1 MDSLVIVLV
10 VGAVAL
16 AALLLGWWIGRQG
29 HAPLHADLARVR
41 DEANGHRAEAES
53 WRVKHNEAVV
63 NLAAEAQRTSRL
75 GQVESDLAA
84 LRDQAAAIRT
94 EADGLRPIAERAA
107 ELDRELRAL
116 RTANLSL
123 SEAKAA
129 HERGAAERSQ
139 AHQAQ
144 IDQLKE
150 LRAEVEARFAE
161 LASKAVDGAHQKFL
175 DHAKERFGQA
185 EKQSEEKLKALL
197 DPVQTS
203 LRRYDEKLD
212 QIEKARNSSYGE
224 LQAAVKLLHDGHSQ
238 VRDETR
244 NLVNALRSSPK
255 ARGRWGEQSLKNV
268 LEQAGLSPFADFR
281 MEVSVE
287 TEDGRLRPDVVVK
300 LPGGRQLI
308 IDAKCSLNAF
318 LDANDAG
325 DDDSRKGHLKAHA
338 ASIRRH
344 AEQLGSKNYWDR
356 FGDAADYVIM
366 YIPGEH
372 FLTAA
377 LEQDE
382 RLWDWAFERRV
393 LLATPINLIGL
404 ARTIAMEWRK
414 EKLAVEAGEIAR
426 LGKELHSRLATMG
439 GHVAK
444 LGRNLELATGA
455 YNSFVGSLES
465 QVMSQA
471 KRFETLEVSSGAK
484 EIEVLPVIEIA
495 PRPLSKLTAS
505 APVAPTAAAAPP
517 APSAG

>member
-1 MDSLVIVLV
+1 MDPLSTVII
-10 VGAVAL
+10 VGIVAM
-16 AALLLGWWIGRQG
+16 AGLLLGWWIGGRP
-29 HAPLHADLARVR
+29 AAALK
-41 DEANGHRAEAES
+41 AELTA
-53 WRVKHNEAVV
+53 
-63 NLAAEAQRTSRL
+63 AQRERDAWRDRFNKSA
-75 GQVESDLAA
+75 VDLAA
-84 LRDQAAAIRT
+84 QSQNVARLEAAEGELRQERDAAASLREELATIRSRET
-94 EADGLRPIAERAA
+94 ERA
-107 ELDRELRAL
+107 R
-116 RTANLSL
+116 
-123 SEAKAA
+123 A
-129 HERGAAERSQ
+129 HE
-139 AHQAQ
+139 AQ
-144 IDQLKE
+144 LAQLKE
-150 LRAEVEARFAE
+150 LEAKVEARFAD
-161 LASKAVDGAHQKFL
+161 LASKAVDGAHDRFL
-175 DHAKERFGQA
+175 KQAADRFGHA

-197 DPVQTS
+197 DPVQST
-203 LRRYDEKLD
+203 LKRYDEKLD
-212 QIEKARNSSYGE
+212 QIEKSRNASYGE
-224 LQAAVKLLHDGHSQ
+224 LQAAVKLLHAGHSQ

-268 LEQAGLSPFADFR
+268 LEQAGLSPFADFQ
-281 MEVSVE
+281 MEVSVT
-287 TEDGRLRPDVVVK
+287 TEDGRLRPDVIVK

-318 LDANDAG
+318 LDANDAA
-325 DDDSRKGHLKAHA
+325 DDDTRKGHLKAHA

-356 FGDAADYVIM
+356 FGDAADYVVM

-377 LEQDE
+377 LEQDD

-439 GHVAK
+439 SHVGK

-471 KRFETLEVSSGAK
+471 KRFEELEVSSGAK
-484 EIEVLPVIEIA
+484 EIEPLPVIEVT
-495 PRPLSKLTAS
+495 PRPLTKLS
-505 APVAPTAAAAPP
+505 AVIADVPLV
-517 APSAG
+517 PSPE